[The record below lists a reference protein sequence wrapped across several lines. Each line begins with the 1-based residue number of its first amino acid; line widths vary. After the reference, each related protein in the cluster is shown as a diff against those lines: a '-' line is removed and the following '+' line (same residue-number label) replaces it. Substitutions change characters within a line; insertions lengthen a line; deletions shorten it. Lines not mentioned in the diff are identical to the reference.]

1 MDFLKK
7 LPTPQEVMLKYPLNK
22 EYSKRK
28 ILRDK
33 EIRDIFEGKSDK
45 FILVIGPCDAD
56 RENVVLDYAK
66 RLAKLQ
72 EEVKDTILIIPR
84 IYTSK
89 PRTIGDGYKGL
100 LHQPFLDRE
109 EDIVEGLLAVRRLHK
124 KVIEETGLF
133 GADEMLYP
141 EVIRYVSDLLS
152 YVVVGARSVENQQH
166 RLTASGLNV
175 PVGMKN
181 PVSGDIS
188 VMLNSIVTAQH
199 PHHFIYNGWEVISH
213 GNVCTHA
220 VLRGFLDVN
229 GKANTN
235 YHYDD
240 LIRIYDLYQQRNLE
254 NIAFI
259 IDCNHSNSNKDF
271 LEQINVAKD
280 VLLSM
285 KRDSR
290 LLSSVKGLMIES
302 YIEDGCQPV
311 GGNVYGQSITDP
323 CLGWEKTETLVLE
336 LFNEL
341 KQFTK

>member
-45 FILVIGPCDAD
+45 FILVIGPCSAD

-166 RLTASGLNV
+166 RLTASGLN
-175 PVGMKN
+175 G
-181 PVSGDIS
+181 
-188 VMLNSIVTAQH
+188 LAQK
-199 PHHFIYNGWEVISH
+199 YMN
-213 GNVCTHA
+213 
-220 VLRGFLDVN
+220 
-229 GKANTN
+229 
-235 YHYDD
+235 
-240 LIRIYDLYQQRNLE
+240 QRRME
-254 NIAFI
+254 FI
-259 IDCNHSNSNKDF
+259 ICRITFLSLERMMNNGRSGNNRRHSF
-271 LEQINVAKD
+271 GWL
-280 VLLSM
+280 
-285 KRDSR
+285 
-290 LLSSVKGLMIES
+290 
-302 YIEDGCQPV
+302 YF
-311 GGNVYGQSITDP
+311 GQSEAAAI
-323 CLGWEKTETLVLE
+323 
-336 LFNEL
+336 
-341 KQFTK
+341 